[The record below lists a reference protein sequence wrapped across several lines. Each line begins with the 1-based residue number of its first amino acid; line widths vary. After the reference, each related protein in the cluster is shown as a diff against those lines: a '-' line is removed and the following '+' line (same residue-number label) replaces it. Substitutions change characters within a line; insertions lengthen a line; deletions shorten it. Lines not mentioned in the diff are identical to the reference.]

1 MYKINNCT
9 TKVFMDLEFTKL
21 DQSAKLISI
30 ALISENG
37 KALYV
42 EVSDYNKSK
51 TLLDAFIVTNVEAN
65 LLLLDKPEG
74 TSVLLPDNV
83 EMYKDRYEKC
93 KEKIFDFFSNFDYVE
108 IWGDCLAY
116 DWVIF
121 CQLFGGALN
130 IPKNIYYIPFD
141 ISTFFKINNIDP
153 DVSREEFIE
162 ESINFIPSYI
172 TDKKHNS
179 LFNTFVIRECYNKL
193 DKK

>member
-1 MYKINNCT
+1 MHKINNYT
-9 TKVFMDLEFTKL
+9 TKVFMDLEFTGL

-37 KALYV
+37 QALYV

-51 TLLDAFIVTNVEAN
+51 TLLDAFIVTKVEAN
-65 LLLLDKPEG
+65 LLLLDKPNG
-74 TSVLLPDNV
+74 TSVFIPDNL
-83 EMYKDRYEKC
+83 EMYRDRYEKC

-108 IWGDCLAY
+108 IWSDCLAY

-121 CQLFGGALN
+121 CQLFGGALS

-141 ISTFFKINNIDP
+141 ISTFFKIKNIDP

-162 ESINFIPSYI
+162 ESMDIIPSYI

-179 LFNTFVIRECYNKL
+179 LFDAFVIRECYNKL
-193 DKK
+193 ERK